1 MKYIEYQSP
10 YGILPRDLANKVITE
25 DITKVKHVKHIVIHL
40 VYAICTPNPNSAF
53 TPESAVLCM
62 TFLDK
67 MAKPLPNYYR
77 CYVKGEYVIAYLHR
91 HMPTNARKMFCTVE
105 KESVGS
111 DFSLRSNQRL

>member
-1 MKYIEYQSP
+1 MYQSP
-10 YGILPRDLANKVITE
+10 YDILPRDLANKVIAE
-25 DITKVKHVKHIVIHL
+25 DITKVKNVKHIVIHL
-40 VYAICTPNPNSAF
+40 VCAICTPNPNSAF
-53 TPESAVLCM
+53 TPESTVLCM